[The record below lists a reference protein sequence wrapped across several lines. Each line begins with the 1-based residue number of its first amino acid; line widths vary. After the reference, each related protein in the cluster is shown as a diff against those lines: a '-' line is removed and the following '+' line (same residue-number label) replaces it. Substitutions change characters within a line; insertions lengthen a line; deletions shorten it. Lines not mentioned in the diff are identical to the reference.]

1 MDFPY
6 STFDP
11 LPGLADFERNG
22 PKKSARRSAGAANR
36 TREIHF
42 ISPVSRP
49 RKILCLLSWK
59 PATRWLWDYLP
70 ESDDQIDFASPAP
83 AVDRYPGYGKFLS
96 YYPKYWQL
104 GRQVFP
110 RQKDYDLIIAWEA
123 NTALPLALMRS
134 LSAGAWRSAGG
145 RYEKIRNLRPPLLVL
160 NFVLKGRPALDL
172 LPLIRVAM
180 RSIDQITCLSQREID
195 EYARLLNFPLERCRK
210 LQGPFR
216 DHFENSSEGNKQ
228 EQGHIFSAGRS
239 HRDYRTLVEA
249 KKMLGELAPGWANVP
264 LVINAR
270 RFNVKNL
277 RSTADIQINPFLP
290 FELYLASLSAARFA
304 VAPLLPARHASGET
318 FMIQAMTARKAVI
331 ASETFSTA
339 EMIEPGRNGL
349 LVPPQE
355 PQALAQAMLV
365 LLEHPEYARRLGEA
379 AREHYLAEW
388 SFPVA
393 AKKIHQIIQEL
404 C

>member
-1 MDFPY
+1 M
-6 STFDP
+6 
-11 LPGLADFERNG
+11 
-22 PKKSARRSAGAANR
+22 
-36 TREIHF
+36 
-42 ISPVSRP
+42 SRP

-70 ESDDQIDFASPAP
+70 ESNDQVDFASPAP
-83 AVDRYPGYGKFLS
+83 TVDRYPGYGKFLS

-110 RQKDYDLIIAWEA
+110 RQKNYDLIIAWEA

-134 LSAGAWRSAGG
+134 LSLRG
-145 RYEKIRNLRPPLLVL
+145 REDVGQQYEKNRHSQPPLLVL

-180 RSIDQITCLSQREID
+180 RSVDKITCLSQREID
-195 EYARLLNFPLERCRK
+195 EYARLLNYPLERCRK

-216 DHFENSSEGNKQ
+216 DHFENSVEEKYLEHGY
-228 EQGHIFSAGRS
+228 IFSAGRS

-249 KKMLGELAPGWANVP
+249 KKKLGELAPGWANVP

-331 ASETFSTA
+331 ASETFSTL

-349 LVPPQE
+349 LVPPKQPE
-355 PQALAQAMLV
+355 ALAQAMLE
-365 LLEHPEYARRLGEA
+365 LLERPDYARQLGQA
-379 AREHYLAEW
+379 GREHYLAEW

>member
-1 MDFPY
+1 
-6 STFDP
+6 
-11 LPGLADFERNG
+11 
-22 PKKSARRSAGAANR
+22 K
-36 TREIHF
+36 
-42 ISPVSRP
+42 
-49 RKILCLLSWK
+49 
-59 PATRWLWDYLP
+59 
-70 ESDDQIDFASPAP
+70 
-83 AVDRYPGYGKFLS
+83 
-96 YYPKYWQL
+96 
-104 GRQVFP
+104 
-110 RQKDYDLIIAWEA
+110 
-123 NTALPLALMRS
+123 
-134 LSAGAWRSAGG
+134 
-145 RYEKIRNLRPPLLVL
+145 EKTQHSQPPLLVL
-160 NFVLKGRPALDL
+160 NFVLKGKPALDL

-180 RSIDQITCLSQREID
+180 RSVDQITCLSQREIV
-195 EYARLLNFPLERCRK
+195 EYSRLLNYPLERCRK

-216 DHFENSSEGNKQ
+216 DHFENSAEAEDLDAGS
-228 EQGHIFSAGRS
+228 IFSAGRS

-249 KKMLGELAPGWANVP
+249 KKALGELAPGWANVP

-270 RFNVKNL
+270 RFNVKNM

-304 VAPLLPARHASGET
+304 VVPLLPARHASGET

-339 EMIEPGRNGL
+339 EMIESGQNGL
-349 LVPPQE
+349 LVPPKD
-355 PQALAQAMLV
+355 PQALAHAMLE
-365 LLEHPEYARRLGEA
+365 LLDNPDYARRLGQA

>member
-1 MDFPY
+1 M
-6 STFDP
+6 
-11 LPGLADFERNG
+11 
-22 PKKSARRSAGAANR
+22 
-36 TREIHF
+36 
-42 ISPVSRP
+42 SRP
-49 RKILCLLSWK
+49 RKILCLLSWR

-70 ESDDQIDFASPAP
+70 ESDDQVDFASPAP

-134 LSAGAWRSAGG
+134 LTAGAWRGDG
-145 RYEKIRNLRPPLLVL
+145 EKYEKIRNSQPPLLVL

-180 RSIDQITCLSQREID
+180 RSVDQITCLSQREID
-195 EYARLLNFPLERCRK
+195 EYSRLLNFPLERCRK

-216 DHFENSSEGNKQ
+216 DHFENSVEERTQDNAF
-228 EQGHIFSAGRS
+228 IFSAGRS

-249 KKMLGELAPGWANVP
+249 KKMLGELASCWADVP

-270 RFNVKNL
+270 RFNV
-277 RSTADIQINPFLP
+277 RRIQSSPGIQINPFLP
-290 FELYLASLSAARFA
+290 FEMYLGNLAAARFA
-304 VAPLLPARHASGET
+304 IVPLLPARHASGET

-331 ASETFSTA
+331 ASETFSTL
-339 EMIEPGRNGL
+339 EMIKSGQNGL
-349 LVPPQE
+349 LVPPKQPE
-355 PQALAQAMLV
+355 ALAQAMLE
-365 LLEHPEYARRLGEA
+365 LLDRPDFARRLGQA
-379 AREHYLAEW
+379 GREHYLAEW
-388 SFPVA
+388 SFPVV
-393 AKKIHQIIQEL
+393 AKRIHQIIQEL